1 MNAGGAQRVVSIL
14 LNAFAK
20 RGYKLGIAT
29 NLKEKI
35 EFDFPENISFFNI
48 AVDSNSFFLRKLEL
62 IRNVS
67 SATINFRYCNPIL
80 II

>member
-1 MNAGGAQRVVSIL
+1 MKILIIIANMNTGGAQRVVSIL

-35 EFDFPENISFFNI
+35 EFDFPENISF
-48 AVDSNSFFLRKLEL
+48 
-62 IRNVS
+62 
-67 SATINFRYCNPIL
+67 
-80 II
+80 